1 MEPSMSHYTREDLV
15 KAARKA
21 QEKVDGPLT
30 RRGFIEITGISERQI
45 DRLFPEGRWT
55 EIRELAGISRHPQD
69 RREYTDDEVLAEYH
83 RVVNEVGSI
92 PTWAIFTAEANISRD
107 TLARRFGGL
116 QGTLKAYASWL
127 KQHDPHS
134 PFLELVQSQS
144 RHEIPSPPSL
154 TAPTENA
161 GQTKWQKASGPVFGA
176 PIDFRGFR
184 HAPIN
189 EQGVVYLFGVVSY
202 ELGFIVEAVHA
213 QYPDCEAKRQIGKDR
228 WQRVR
233 IEFEYK
239 SSNYRDHGHDPAGA
253 DLIVCWE
260 HNWPECPIEVLEL
273 RKAID
278 ELGG

>member
-1 MEPSMSHYTREDLV
+1 MSDFTREQLV
-15 KAARKA
+15 DAARKA
-21 QEKVDGPLT
+21 QQEVDAPLT
-30 RRGFIEITGISERQI
+30 RRKFIEITGISEGQI
-45 DRLFPEGRWT
+45 NRLFPNGRWT
-55 EIRELAGISRHPQD
+55 EIRELAGISRHPMD
-69 RREYTDDEVLAEYH
+69 RREYKDDEVLAEYH
-83 RVVNEVGSI
+83 RVVKRVGCI
-92 PTWAIFTAEANISRD
+92 PTWALFAAEANVSRE
-107 TLARRFGGL
+107 TLTRRFGGL
-116 QGTLKAYASWL
+116 QGILRAYASWL
-127 KQHDPHS
+127 KQRDPDS

-154 TAPTENA
+154 TGSTESI
-161 GQTKWQKASGPVFGA
+161 GKTKWQKASGAVFGP
-176 PIDFRGFR
+176 PIDFRGLR

-213 QYPDCEAKRQIGKDR
+213 QYPDCEAKRLVGKDR

-239 SSNYRDHGHDPAGA
+239 SGNFRDHGHDPAGA

-260 HNWPECPIEVLEL
+260 HNWPECPLEVLEL

-278 ELGG
+278 ELDG